1 MVKGMSRGARGVVPW
16 IQCNY
21 AANCTINA
29 TEEAV
34 RMEMK
39 IAISNVKQ
47 SHCRRAMHAAAAAV
61 AGLGTCCAVTS
72 DRYPWPGTQCPL
84 PSASCRRHSALREAT
99 LVSTSNRCEPI
110 ESGSN
115 RHTKISMTTMVRIRD
130 AHRHTRHSSAQR
142 VGQQQQQQQL
152 CTRCWLLTARR
163 EEEGGKG
170 CSFFAYATYWVKA
183 WQRNAS

>member
-1 MVKGMSRGARGVVPW
+1 MVKGISRAARGVVPW

-47 SHCRRAMHAAAAAV
+47 SHCRRAMHAAAEAAAAAV

-72 DRYPWPGTQCPL
+72 DRYPWPGAQCLL

-99 LVSTSNRCEPI
+99 LASTSNRCEPI

-152 CTRCWLLTARR
+152 CTRCWLLTAAGRGSGG
-163 EEEGGKG
+163 EGVAF
-170 CSFFAYATYWVKA
+170 SPT
-183 WQRNAS
+183 RHIE